1 MLPSQTSRTRK
12 RRIAEIAGVPDA
24 VGNQGE
30 GQDQEGD
37 VGFAQERVRYSLG
50 LNEAKGPEADD
61 KEGGYDGL
69 PRGEGMRY
77 S

>member
-1 MLPSQTSRTRK
+1 M
-12 RRIAEIAGVPDA
+12 
-24 VGNQGE
+24 GNQGE